1 MIFHKLKRPFQVD
14 KNSDLLHK
22 HFPSDPPPEVEKIF
36 FFLSSRS
43 IGTIFFAKFKKFEVR
58 VMHIHLKKSNDLG
71 FNQNILLQKRQY
83 FPDFVC

>member
-1 MIFHKLKRPFQVD
+1 MDMSETIILVLIKSMFVA
-14 KNSDLLHK
+14 
-22 HFPSDPPPEVEKIF
+22 EVGKIF

-43 IGTIFFAKFKKFEVR
+43 IGTIFSAKFKKFEVR